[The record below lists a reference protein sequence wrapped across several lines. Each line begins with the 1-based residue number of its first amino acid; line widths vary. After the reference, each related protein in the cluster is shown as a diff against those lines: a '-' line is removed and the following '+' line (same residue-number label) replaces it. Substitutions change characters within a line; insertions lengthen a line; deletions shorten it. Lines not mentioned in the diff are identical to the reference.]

1 MEERGYRVIRL
12 IGQGGQGRIYDVS
25 DSEGR
30 NLVIKQM
37 PWMGKDTKE
46 VALREVRLL
55 SSLRHPCIVP
65 YLDSFLSRSTPSSPD
80 EDVLCLVMSR
90 CEHDLR
96 QECGQQKQRGAK
108 FEEGRVLSWL
118 AQICWGLQH
127 LHARKFLHRDLKPQN
142 VLLTQ
147 SGRVLIA
154 DFGVAGQVEHS
165 QDMRHSVVGTPSFM
179 SPEMLEGRPY
189 GFKTDQWALG
199 CVLYEIMVLDSP
211 FAHCKS
217 YAAVVTT
224 VLHCAQPFR
233 EPSGYSQHLNHALM
247 SLVRRKPHDR
257 PSNTELLR
265 SEVLRPAFHAF
276 LQSLESAAMASAC
289 ERTAS
294 LAHWMRG
301 CAGPSTVEVDPDS
314 PPAAALRP
322 VAISGRLRRGQCVEL
337 DAVSYTSDFDSFS
350 GGSTLHIL
358 KDALDDSLDP
368 LGGAPLRPLSAIQ
381 SLSCTLQ
388 SDASVERQEQTLVV
402 NADLGAGEWRQLLA
416 EAEALIR
423 SEPEDDDQEEAKVRR
438 ALGDIL
444 GTEGRVE
451 RALAWLAERQQL
463 GETAEADELML
474 QVEVLDFLGDEGLHA
489 LPLLERLATL
499 EAHRDSRLPRSSSA
513 GKGNGVDLGGERADL
528 AADAAVVP
536 PVNAAAAV

>member
-1 MEERGYRVIRL
+1 MEERGFRVIRIL
-12 IGQGGQGRIYDVS
+12 GQGGQGRIYEVS

-30 NLVIKQM
+30 NRVIKQM

-46 VALREVRLL
+46 IALREVRLL

-65 YLDSFLSRSTPSSPD
+65 YLDSFLARSTPSSPD

-96 QECGQQKQRGAK
+96 HECGQQKVRGAK
-108 FEEGRVLSWL
+108 FEETRVLSWL
-118 AQICWGLQH
+118 AQLCWGLQH

-165 QDMRHSVVGTPSFM
+165 QDMRQSVVGTPSFM

-199 CVLYEIMVLDSP
+199 CVLYEIMVLDPP
-211 FAHCKS
+211 FAHCTS

-224 VLHCAQPFR
+224 VLHGTQPFR
-233 EPSGYSQHLNHALM
+233 EPSGYSPHLAHALM

-257 PSNTELLR
+257 PTNTELLR

-276 LQSLESAAMASAC
+276 LQTLEAATAANAFD
-289 ERTAS
+289 RTAS
-294 LAHWMRG
+294 LALWMRG
-301 CAGPSTVEVDPDS
+301 CAPSSPLEVDPDS
-314 PPAAALRP
+314 PPAAQLQS
-322 VAISGRLRRGQCVEL
+322 VAIGGNLRREQSVDA
-337 DAVSYTSDFDSFS
+337 DAVSYTSDFESYS
-350 GGSTLHIL
+350 GGSPLHSGFNTL
-358 KDALDDSLDP
+358 KDALNDSSDP
-368 LGGAPLRPLSAIQ
+368 LGGVPLGPLSAIP
-381 SLSCTLQ
+381 SLSGTLR
-388 SDASVERQEQTLVV
+388 SDASGGQQEQTMMV

-423 SEPEDDDQEEAKVRR
+423 SEPEDDGQEEAKVRR

-444 GTEGRVE
+444 GTEGQVE
-451 RALAWLAERQQL
+451 HALAWLAERQQL

-499 EAHRDSRLPRSSSA
+499 EAHRGSVSA
-513 GKGNGVDLGGERADL
+513 RGERVDRS
-528 AADAAVVP
+528 DAAAGSSPAVAV
-536 PVNAAAAV
+536 AAV